1 MSKEKE
7 CSTAHYDSMNLG
19 EYRLD
24 PYQVSLA
31 WQLGKKDDTGGLFHI
46 LKNISRFGEKNEK
59 KRELQA
65 IVFTATRM
73 LELLEQES
81 I

>member
-7 CSTAHYDSMNLG
+7 CTYSSVNSYST
-19 EYRLD
+19 
-24 PYQVSLA
+24 LA
-31 WQLGKKDDTGGLFHI
+31 WNLGKKDDTGGLFHI

-65 IVFTATRM
+65 IIFTANRM
-73 LELLEQES
+73 LELLEQEV
-81 I
+81 

>member
-1 MSKEKE
+1 MSKEKT
-7 CSTAHYDSMNLG
+7 CSTAHYDSMQLG
-19 EYRLD
+19 EFRLD

-31 WQLGKKDDTGGLFHI
+31 WRLGEKDNTGGLFHI

-65 IVFTATRM
+65 IIFTANRM
-73 LELLEQES
+73 LELEQQ
-81 I
+81 